1 MLNMGADIMV
11 EAEVIVSNGR
21 IWTGQP
27 YLPPGGKV
35 TPAIF
40 AEAVAIA
47 NGRFLAVGSNQQI
60 KVYTGRNTK
69 IIDLQGRMAMP
80 GFIDSHVHF
89 IFGSLRISQVYLK
102 DAPNEAEFAHRIAQ
116 KARELGP
123 GKWILGGT
131 WDETNWPSSRLPT
144 RWMIDPV
151 TPEAPVCVERY
162 DGHEFLANSLALQ
175 LAGIT
180 KHTPDP
186 PGGVIVRDSSTGEPT
201 GILKDTAA
209 AAIEKI
215 IPRPSWN
222 EFEAALRAGLI
233 EARRYGVTSVQD
245 MYLSRFWSPNDSLFD
260 LIQLLRRAESE
271 GWLTCRF
278 YVLTPIERWEQLAQA
293 GVRRASGSDFLRVGA
308 VKGFADGSTGSCTS
322 WFHEDYT
329 DQPGYFGV
337 PRQRHGEMESMVRS
351 ADAAGLQIAVHA
363 IGDRANTEM
372 LEIYE
377 RVGGAVAAARRFR
390 IEHAQHVRPEEFAK
404 FAELGVI
411 ASMQPY
417 HAIDD
422 GRWLQNRI
430 GLERS
435 RTSFAWR
442 SMLDAGVPLA
452 FGTDWPIAPLN
463 PLLGIWAA
471 VTRQTLDHKHPE
483 GWIPEQRVTLGEA
496 LRAYTQASAYAE
508 FQEKVKGTIAPEMLA
523 DMVVLSAD
531 LFSVPANQIK
541 DERVILTIVGG
552 KVVYQESL

>member
-1 MLNMGADIMV
+1 MV
-11 EAEVIVSNGR
+11 EVELIVLNGK
-21 IWTGQP
+21 IWTGQLYP
-27 YLPPGGKV
+27 APGEK
-35 TPAIF
+35 AASAAF
-40 AEAVAIA
+40 AEAVAVA
-47 NGRFLAVGSNQQI
+47 DGRFVAVGSNEQI
-60 KVYTGRNTK
+60 RTYAGRNTK

-89 IFGSLRISQVYLK
+89 IFGSLRMSQVYLK
-102 DAPNEAEFAHRIAQ
+102 DTRDEAEFTDRIAQ
-116 KARELGP
+116 KAKTLSA

-131 WDETNWPSSRLPT
+131 WDETNWPGSRLPT
-144 RWMIDPV
+144 RWMIDSV
-151 TPEAPVCVERY
+151 TPETPVCVERY
-162 DGHEFLANSLALQ
+162 DGHEFLANSLALK
-175 LAGIT
+175 LAGIS

-186 PGGVIVRDSSTGEPT
+186 PGGLIVRDGSTGLPT
-201 GILKDTAA
+201 GVLKDTAVA
-209 AAIEKI
+209 PVERI
-215 IPRPSWN
+215 IPRPGWD
-222 EFEAALRAGLI
+222 EFEATLKAGLA
-233 EARRYGVTSVQD
+233 EARRDGVTSIHD
-245 MYLSRFWSPNDSLFD
+245 MYLSRFWSPNDSFSD

-278 YVLTPIERWEQLAQA
+278 YVLGPIEQWEQLAQA
-293 GVRRASGSDFLRVGA
+293 KTLGASGTDFLRVGA
-308 VKGFADGSTGSCTS
+308 VKGFADGSTGSRTS
-322 WFHEDYT
+322 WFHEEYT

-337 PRQRHGEMESMVRS
+337 PRRRGCEMESIVKS
-351 ADAAGLQIAVHA
+351 ADAAGLQVAIHA
-363 IGDRANTEM
+363 IGDHANTEM

-377 RVGGAVAAARRFR
+377 RVGGPAAAARRFR
-390 IEHAQHVRPEEFAK
+390 IEHAQHVRPREFAK

-422 GRWLQNRI
+422 GRWLQDRI
-430 GLERS
+430 GFARS

-496 LRAYTQASAYAE
+496 LRAYTQGSAYAE
-508 FQEKVKGTIAPEMLA
+508 FQEMAKGTIAPEKLA

-531 LFSVPANQIK
+531 LFSIPANQIK
-541 DERVILTIVGG
+541 DERVILTMVGG
-552 KVVYQESL
+552 KVVYQEAV

>member
-1 MLNMGADIMV
+1 MV
-11 EAEVIVSNGR
+11 EAELIVFNGK

-27 YLPPGGKV
+27 YLSPGAKAA
-35 TPAIF
+35 PAIF
-40 AEAVAIA
+40 AEAVAVA
-47 NGRFLAVGSNQQI
+47 NGRFAAVGSNEQI
-60 KVYTGRNTK
+60 KKYTGRNTK

-89 IFGSLRISQVYLK
+89 IFGSLRMSQVYLK
-102 DAPNEAEFAHRIAQ
+102 DARDEAEFTHRIAQ
-116 KARELGP
+116 KARTLGP

-131 WDETNWPSSRLPT
+131 WDETNWPGSRLPT
-144 RWMIDPV
+144 RRMIDSA
-151 TPEAPVCVERY
+151 TPETPVCVERY
-162 DGHEFLANSLALQ
+162 DGHEFLANSLALK
-175 LAGIT
+175 LAGIS

-186 PGGVIVRDSSTGEPT
+186 PGGVIVRDGSTGEPT
-201 GILKDTAA
+201 GVLKDTAV
-209 AAIEKI
+209 AAIERI
-215 IPRPSWN
+215 VPRPGWD
-222 EFEAALRAGLI
+222 EFEATLKAGLA
-233 EARRYGVTSVQD
+233 EARRYGVTSVHD
-245 MYLSRFWSPNDSLFD
+245 MYLSRFWSPNDSLSD

-278 YVLTPIERWEQLAQA
+278 YVLSPIEQWEQLAQSLA
-293 GVRRASGSDFLRVGA
+293 LCRPSGDFLRVGA
-308 VKGFADGSTGSCTS
+308 VKGFADGSTGSRTS

-337 PRQRHGEMESMVRS
+337 PRQRRCEMESMVKS

-377 RVGGAVAAARRFR
+377 RVGGQASAVRRFR
-390 IEHAQHVRPEEFAK
+390 IEHAQHVRPQEFAK

-422 GRWLQNRI
+422 GRWLQDRI

-435 RTSFAWR
+435 RRSFAWR

-471 VTRQTLDHKHPE
+471 VTRQTLDNEHPE

-496 LRAYTQASAYAE
+496 LRAYTQGSSYAE
-508 FQEKVKGTIAPEMLA
+508 FQEKVKGTIEPEKLA

-531 LFSVPANQIK
+531 LFSIPANQIK
-541 DERVILTIVGG
+541 NERVILTIVGG
-552 KVVYQESL
+552 KVVYQESV